1 MFVLDDFT
9 LLHLPSRFPPL
20 SLLFPLPSPNHTQ
33 THTHTHTPHQQ
44 RHSQK
49 RRRKAGPLWP
59 LLSHQPLQGL
69 LASGVSAHHLSGQN
83 NLSKQLPPC
92 LTAHSSDSA
101 ALSLA
106 ESVLPELLQGFMP
119 LPEES
124 PARLPFYLFKN
135 VDDTN
140 NTWLPFGCKMFKSKH
155 KNKVKV
161 CLGHMLCL
169 PPHTLHPSSQR

>member
-1 MFVLDDFT
+1 MPPSAAWRVEG
-9 LLHLPSRFPPL
+9 LPFLCPTQENG
-20 SLLFPLPSPNHTQ
+20 LFRGGRQGEGWKSQ
-33 THTHTHTPHQQ
+33 T
-44 RHSQK
+44 
-49 RRRKAGPLWP
+49 
-59 LLSHQPLQGL
+59 
-69 LASGVSAHHLSGQN
+69 HHLSGQN

-106 ESVLPELLQGFMP
+106 ESVLPELLQGFKP